1 MRGQP
6 VSCEE
11 AQELHGFGHQT
22 RPRRPLSSTGIE
34 KGHGGDDRE
43 LCYAVFRPKREYICD
58 DVDAAVIKAFGWMLK
73 SCTRTLQATLVS

>member
-11 AQELHGFGHQT
+11 AQELHGFGT
-22 RPRRPLSSTGIE
+22 KPAAPALSSTGIE

-43 LCYAVFRPKREYICD
+43 LCYAVFRPKRKYICD